1 MPVDRVG
8 GNLDAMNS
16 HATVLATH
24 HEEFKTTAAKI
35 RSSVEAMTSEFYG
48 QGSIE
53 YQNQMAKLNGG
64 LNQCFEVLDGLKM
77 GVSKSAGAL
86 GDLDSQIARGFG
98 GFGG

>member
-1 MPVDRVG
+1 
-8 GNLDAMNS
+8 
-16 HATVLATH
+16 
-24 HEEFKTTAAKI
+24 
-35 RSSVEAMTSEFYG
+35 
-48 QGSIE
+48 
-53 YQNQMAKLNGG
+53 MAKLNGG